1 MTERPPTAKRSRV
14 LIADDDPGIIAVVE
28 AVLVDEGFEVHS
40 ASDGEDALEQ
50 IRLVE
55 PDVILLDLMMPRLDG
70 MEVCRRVRSDP
81 ATSDTCV
88 IMLTARTFAADEV
101 MGLGAGADDYVTK
114 PFDPAE
120 LPSRIKKAVRRNRAT
135 SALHPLTRLPGQHQM
150 EEMQARLVEE
160 GAAFALMRIDLD
172 DFETFNDRYGGLR
185 GDMAIRMLASSVQSV
200 IERTAGSRGFVGH
213 LGGDDMVAIVDAEL
227 AEATAQEIIVEWD
240 AARAEVYDS
249 RDADRGYI
257 EVETA
262 GGQKRKHPLMGVSIG
277 VAVGRWSQDGEAVDP
292 ALTATEM
299 KQLAKRTEGSSYEV
313 HRSDGGAEAPV
324 DEETEDLERTPL
336 LRRARR
342 SGVPPRLW
350 DQLAALA
357 ELTRPE
363 RKEARVEPHPYSVV
377 IVDDEEDVRDVL
389 RLHCEI
395 QGFPVVGEAEDGEEA
410 VELVK
415 ELHPTFVILDFK
427 MRHMD
432 GDEAAT
438 RIRAVDPGVKI
449 IAFSGVLEERPTWA
463 DDFLSKVHIAQIS
476 PLLGR
481 FLEMGISERRKR
493 R

>member
-1 MTERPPTAKRSRV
+1 MTERPTTAKRSRV
-14 LIADDDPGIIAVVE
+14 LIADDDPGIVAVVE

-40 ASDGEDALEQ
+40 ASDGQEALDQ

-55 PDVILLDLMMPRLDG
+55 PDVVLLDLMMPRLDG
-70 MEVCRRVRSDP
+70 MEVCRRVRSNP
-81 ATSDTCV
+81 ATSETCV

-120 LPSRIKKAVRRNRAT
+120 LPARIKKAVRRNRDS
-135 SALHPLTRLPGQHQM
+135 SALHPLTRLPGQYQM
-150 EEMQARLVEE
+150 EEMQGRLVEE

-185 GDMAIRMLASSVQSV
+185 GDMAIRMLASTIQSV

-240 AARAEVYDS
+240 AARIEVYDS
-249 RDADRGYI
+249 RDADRGFI
-257 EVETA
+257 EVE
-262 GGQKRKHPLMGVSIG
+262 GVDGDKRRHPLMGVSIG
-277 VAVGRWSQDGEAVDP
+277 VAVGPGNQDVDTVDP
-292 ALTATEM
+292 AATATDM
-299 KQLAKRTEGSSYEV
+299 KQLAKRTPGSSYEI
-313 HRSDGGAEAPV
+313 HRSPETDAPSTA
-324 DEETEDLERTPL
+324 DEPDDLERPPL
-336 LRRARR
+336 LRRSRR
-342 SGVPPRLW
+342 AGVPPRLW

-363 RKEARVEPHPYSVV
+363 RKEARVQPHPYSVV

-395 QGFPVVGEAEDGEEA
+395 QGFPVVGEAEDGSEA

-415 ELHPTFVILDFK
+415 ELHPTFVILDYK
-427 MRHMD
+427 MREMD

-449 IAFSGVLEERPTWA
+449 IAFSGVLEERPSWA
-463 DDFLSKVHIAQIS
+463 DDFLSKVHIAQIT

-481 FLEMGISERRKR
+481 FLDIGTSERRKR

>member
-1 MTERPPTAKRSRV
+1 MTERPSTAKRSRV
-14 LIADDDPGIIAVVE
+14 LIADDDPGIVAVVE

-40 ASDGEDALEQ
+40 ASDGEDALSQ

-55 PDVILLDLMMPRLDG
+55 PDVILLDLMMPRMDG
-70 MEVCRRVRSDP
+70 MEVCRRIRSNP

-120 LPSRIKKAVRRNRAT
+120 LPARIKKAVRRNRDS

-150 EEMQARLVEE
+150 EEMQARLAEE
-160 GAAFALMRIDLD
+160 GAAFAVLRIDLD

-185 GDMAIRMLASSVQSV
+185 GDMAIRMLASSVQAV

-213 LGGDDMVAIVDAEL
+213 LGGDDMVAIVDAEV
-227 AEATAQEIIVEWD
+227 AEATAREIIVEWD
-240 AARAEVYDS
+240 AARVEVYDS

-257 EVETA
+257 EIDGPDGAKT
-262 GGQKRKHPLMGVSIG
+262 QYPLMGVSIG
-277 VAVGRWSQDGEAVDP
+277 VAVGVGKQDADAADP
-292 ALTATEM
+292 AEIATEM
-299 KQLAKRTEGSSYEV
+299 KQLAKRTEGSSFEIRGPGEAQEV
-313 HRSDGGAEAPV
+313 PGT
-324 DEETEDLERTPL
+324 EESEELERTPL
-336 LRRARR
+336 LRRSRR
-342 SGVPPRLW
+342 AGVPPRLW

-363 RKEARVEPHPYSVV
+363 RKEIRVQPHPYSVV

-395 QGFPVVGEAEDGEEA
+395 QGFPVVGEAQDGAEA

-415 ELHPTFVILDFK
+415 ELHPTFVILDYK
-427 MRHMD
+427 MREMD

-438 RIRAVDPGVKI
+438 HIRAVDPDVKI
-449 IAFSGVLEERPTWA
+449 IAFSGVLDERPSWA
-463 DDFLSKVHIAQIS
+463 DDFLSKVHIAQIT

-481 FLEMGISERRKR
+481 FLEMGTSERRKR
-493 R
+493 P